1 MKIDRLISIIM
12 VLLNNERISAIKLAE
27 MFEVSTRTIYRDIET
42 ISLAGIPITT
52 HNGVNGGVSIM
63 KEYKVDKKFFTER
76 DISTLL
82 MGISSVLTTLP
93 DKEIIGTLEKV
104 KGLIPKEQIEDIELK
119 SNQITIDLTTW
130 MGNKDLKFN
139 IEKIKKALNNNLYLS
154 FEYYGINGNKSNRR
168 IEPYKLILKDNN
180 WYLQG
185 YCILR
190 EDFRVFKLSRISNIS
205 VLESTFEPRE
215 FKVKSL
221 DGSGWIDKKII
232 TIKLLVDWP
241 LRETMVER
249 CGENNVKPYG
259 NDKFLVDFP
268 FVPDDLGY
276 NILMGFGDKCECLSP
291 EDVRIEL
298 VSRIQKLIDIYK
310 KRNRLFISTR
320 DNI

>member
-27 MFEVSTRTIYRDIET
+27 MFEVSPRTIYRDIET

-52 HNGVNGGVSIM
+52 YNGVNGGISIM
-63 KEYKVDKKFFTER
+63 EEYKVDKKFFTIS

-82 MGISSVLTTLP
+82 MGISSISTTLP

-104 KGLIPKEQIEDIELK
+104 KGLLPKEQVEDIELK

-154 FEYYGINGNKSNRR
+154 FEYYSSSRNKANRC

-185 YCILR
+185 YCTLR
-190 EDFRVFKLSRISNIS
+190 EDFRVFKLSRISNLS
-205 VLESTFEPRE
+205 VLESTFTPRD
-215 FKVKSL
+215 FKAKPL
-221 DGSGWIDKKII
+221 DGSGWIDKKVI
-232 TIKLLVDWP
+232 TIKLLVDWS
-241 LRETMVER
+241 LRENMVER
-249 CGENNVKPYG
+249 CGENNVKPYED
-259 NDKFLVDFP
+259 DKFVVDFP

-291 EDVRIEL
+291 ENVRREL
-298 VSRIQKLIDIYK
+298 INRIQKLLKIYGEY
-310 KRNRLFISTR
+310 
-320 DNI
+320 